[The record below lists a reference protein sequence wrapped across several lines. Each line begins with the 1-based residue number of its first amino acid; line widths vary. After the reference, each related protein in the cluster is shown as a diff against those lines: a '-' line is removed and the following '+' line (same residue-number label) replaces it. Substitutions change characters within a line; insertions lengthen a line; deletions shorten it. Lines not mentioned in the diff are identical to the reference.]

1 MNYKYVP
8 FLDEAGC
15 DLNEPGL
22 YLPPRGVTPE
32 IWDKCYYEGLAAWE
46 AELSQEYERNK
57 ASIEEFE
64 NRGLLEAQHYLYGKD
79 DNEVEKKA
87 REDEADAEQ
96 ADALLASRFSANH
109 IRRSRRSA
117 SLQAKT
123 RKIALG
129 MPEVTKEYR
138 TVLGIKT
145 SVHQN
150 VHSAHSLL
158 KAHYSARASL
168 CELRKEFLNN
178 NPTGDDINSFI
189 NLDNY
194 YRSFL
199 LSGSRRIVV
208 DVEFTE
214 DDKTAIPVYGTSIDN
229 EFHKYAHIARKGR
242 ALFKLA
248 KHYDVFS
255 PNKKRFFNKASRRSQ
270 EMVDAPQEVSKGPKK
285 FWTQEEI
292 AAAKALEILPAH
304 RQRVQFVN
312 STHTSV
318 QDKSFG
324 KHSGR
329 ATRNATA
336 SQLIMVPHVF
346 SPLFHF
352 DVLRGYM
359 M

>member
-1 MNYKYVP
+1 MNYKYEA
-8 FLDEAGC
+8 FLDAEGR
-15 DLNEPGL
+15 DVNDPSR
-22 YLPPRGVTPE
+22 YLPPRD
-32 IWDKCYYEGLAAWE
+32 I
-46 AELSQEYERNK
+46 SQEERDR
-57 ASIEEFE
+57 AYDDELAQDT
-64 NRGLLEAQHYLYGKD
+64 LLEARGLVDSYNYLYRD
-79 DNEVEKKA
+79 D
-87 REDEADAEQ
+87 DESGENVV
-96 ADALLASRFSANH
+96 DALLASRFSAKH
-109 IRRSRRSA
+109 TRRSRRSA

-150 VHSAHSLL
+150 VHSAQSLL
-158 KAHYSARASL
+158 KAHSSARASL

-178 NPTGDDINSFI
+178 NPTGDDINGFI

-208 DVEFTE
+208 DVEFTG
-214 DDKTAIPVYGTSIDN
+214 DGKTAIPVYGTSIDN

-329 ATRNATA
+329 ATRNDTA

-346 SPLFHF
+346 RPLFHF